1 MKITSHYQDKSAWNK
16 FIAANSRPASFLQS
30 WEWGEFNQQILGQA
44 VQRWAVV
51 KGSQLKIALT
61 LIKKPLPLGK
71 FFWYCPR
78 GPVCSADYL
87 DQLDKFFS
95 QLLSHLKNQLDPGVF
110 LRICPPVTKQKTTIK
125 LIKKA
130 GWQAPKI
137 LTHLQEPAQTLIL
150 DLTRS
155 SDELLAAMHHK
166 TRYNIRLAARKGVQV
181 SAIEQPNQNDI
192 KNFNHLMHITSQR
205 NKIKIHSADYYSQLI
220 NYFSQASTAEVKLK
234 LYQAKYQ
241 EHILASALMVYFGQ
255 TATYLHG
262 ASSNQF
268 RQLMPN
274 HLLQWQMIQD
284 AQQAGYQ
291 LYDFWGISQTNSQWA
306 GITRFKQG
314 FGGQIIS
321 FLGIWDYILRPSP
334 YQLFSFLKLIK
345 KLIP

>member
-1 MKITSHYQDKSAWNK
+1 MEITNHYQDKSVWNK
-16 FIAANSRPASFLQS
+16 FITAHSRPASFLQS
-30 WEWGEFNQQILGQA
+30 WEWGEFNQQVLGHT
-44 VQRWAVV
+44 VQRWAVIDNDKLQAV
-51 KGSQLKIALT
+51 LT

-78 GPVCSADYL
+78 GPVCSTDYL
-87 DQLDKFFS
+87 SRLDKFFP
-95 QLLSHLKNQLDPGVF
+95 QLLSQLKNQLGSAVF
-110 LRICPPVTKQKTTIK
+110 LRLCPPITEQASTLKS
-125 LIKKA
+125 LKKA

-137 LTHLQEPAQTLIL
+137 LTHLQEPAQTLVL
-150 DLTRS
+150 DLTKN

-166 TRYNIRLAARKGVQV
+166 TRYNIRLAAKKGVQV
-181 SAIEQPNQNDI
+181 YTVNQPTHNEIKIFNQ
-192 KNFNHLMHITSQR
+192 LLQTTGRR
-205 NKIKIHSADYYSQLI
+205 NKIKIHPANYYRQLI
-220 NYFSQASTAEVKLK
+220 EYFSQAGQDVKIR

-241 EHILASALMVYFGQ
+241 DQVLASALMVYFGH

-262 ASSNQF
+262 ASGNQY

-291 LYDFWGISQTNSQWA
+291 LYDFWGISQTNPQWS
-306 GITRFKQG
+306 GISRFKQG
-314 FGGQIIS
+314 FGGQVIS
-321 FLGIWDYILRPSP
+321 FLGAWDYVLNPSY